1 MDRTVAI
8 TKHSQR
14 VILENHT
21 SSEVPVKSGLPQ
33 GTVLDPLMFLL
44 YIDDI
49 DTNALSTI
57 RFFAVDRIVYR
68 TIDSECDSQYFKYH
82 LALGRNMADIIK
94 YRETCNNMMHNIT
107 ITN

>member
-1 MDRTVAI
+1 MAI

-21 SSEVPVKSGLPQ
+21 SSERVPVKSGIPQ
-33 GTVLDPLMFLL
+33 GTVLGPLMFLL
-44 YIDDI
+44 YIDNI

-57 RFFAVDRIVYR
+57 RLSAVDRIVYR

-94 YRETCNNMMHNIT
+94 YREMCNNMMHNIT